1 MYYVDNSNTVLTVFS
16 LIMIGFRFSMIQLL
30 VGKDKASNLLRAG
43 KLIRE
48 AASKGAQVI
57 ALPVSSHGLN

>member
-1 MYYVDNSNTVLTVFS
+1 
-16 LIMIGFRFSMIQLL
+16 MIGFRFSMIQLL

-48 AASKGAQVI
+48 AANKGAQVI
-57 ALPVSSHGLN
+57 ALPVSSRGLN

>member
-1 MYYVDNSNTVLTVFS
+1 
-16 LIMIGFRFSMIQLL
+16 MIQLL

-48 AASKGAQVI
+48 AANKGAQVI
-57 ALPVSSHGLN
+57 ALPVSSHGPNR

>member
-1 MYYVDNSNTVLTVFS
+1 
-16 LIMIGFRFSMIQLL
+16 MIQLL

-48 AASKGAQVI
+48 ATNKGAQVI
-57 ALPVSSHGLN
+57 ALSVSSRGLN